1 MRSNLFRHSCLSI
14 GCFLLLASAA
24 SAQCSKSTIGY
35 SEVGVVSG
43 NPFRAQIVHTTTA
56 KSPNIQ
62 NALVQPRTESVARD
76 TQGRILRDI
85 VTGEFERDTGP
96 EAGSTVEEHAITICD
111 PTAET
116 LTEIDTMNATAKI
129 IHARSAA
136 AAKHSAAPASRSFC
150 SRQSAF
156 HENLQSTQMS
166 FQDLGT
172 QTIEGIEAHGVR
184 TTRTPL
190 AATDGGNR
198 MPGEEIADTWC
209 SDELS
214 AVVLRVTETR
224 SGMKVTAAMH
234 NIVRGEL
241 DPALF
246 EIPSGYAVTESI
258 AAPRESVIVPRV
270 QP

>member
-1 MRSNLFRHSCLSI
+1 MRSNLIRHSFLSI
-14 GCFLLLASAA
+14 SYFLLLASAA
-24 SAQCSKSTIGY
+24 SAQCSKNTIGY

-56 KSPNIQ
+56 KSPQIQ
-62 NALVQPRTESVARD
+62 HALIQPRTESVARD
-76 TQGRILRDI
+76 AQGRILRDI
-85 VTGEFERDTGP
+85 VTGEFKRDTGS
-96 EAGSTVEEHAITICD
+96 EAGSTVEEHATTICD

-136 AAKHSAAPASRSFC
+136 VHSASPSSRAFC
-150 SRQSAF
+150 AARSPV
-156 HENLQSTQMS
+156 HENMHISFEELGKQM
-166 FQDLGT
+166 
-172 QTIEGIEAHGVR
+172 IEGVEAHGVR
-184 TTRTPL
+184 VTRAPL
-190 AATDGGNR
+190 AATDGGDRIPN
-198 MPGEEIADTWC
+198 EEVIDTWC

-224 SGMKVTAAMH
+224 SGMKVTAAMQ
-234 NIVRGEL
+234 NIVRGEP

-246 EIPSGYAVTESI
+246 QIPPGYAVTESI
-258 AAPRESVIVPRV
+258 ADPRESHESVIMPRV